1 MADKPKASIASLM
14 KDAKAQKINNAG
26 GGHYNHCMFWT
37 IMGPKAGGAPSG
49 VLAEKIDA
57 AFGDQPQEARDRV
70 LFGNAAEL
78 YGVER
83 PDRPWNGGSA
93 NA

>member
-1 MADKPKASIASLM
+1 M
-14 KDAKAQKINNAG
+14 KDAKKNKLNNAG

-57 AFGDQPQEARDRV
+57 AFGSFDEFKDKFAASAAGVFGWGGRGSPSAR
-70 LFGNAAEL
+70 AAPSRSSR
-78 YGVER
+78 R
-83 PDRPWNGGSA
+83 PTRTTR
-93 NA
+93 